1 MGCGPFEEFR
11 GTSAIG
17 SCPYMSSNFF
27 ASNLKVAPVSSGMC
41 MCGIVILL
49 NAMMICS

>member
-1 MGCGPFEEFR
+1 
-11 GTSAIG
+11 
-17 SCPYMSSNFF
+17 
-27 ASNLKVAPVSSGMC
+27 LKVAPVSSGMC